1 MQVTTRLLL
10 LLIIS
15 GYSLITMAQ
24 PRESVEGIHYQALE
38 TPVPTE
44 TDADRIEV
52 REIFWYGCAECFTL
66 EPIMSDWGEGVRGD
80 LLLSRTPAIWNEVM
94 ALHAKIYYT
103 AIAVKAED
111 TIHRAAFQAVHE
123 ENNPLRTE
131 TQIRDFFMA
140 NNVDSETFNSAWN
153 SEEVASALQQAS
165 VRTSDYGIN
174 KLPSIIVNGRFKI
187 THNEKIFNHIEMN
200 IAVNLLVRR
209 LRDERRSDF

>member
-1 MQVTTRLLL
+1 MHVTIRFLLL
-10 LLIIS
+10 LLMS
-15 GYSLITMAQ
+15 GYSLICAAQ
-24 PRESVEGIHYQALE
+24 PRESVEGVHYQALE
-38 TPVPTE
+38 ITVPTE

-52 REIFWYGCAECFTL
+52 REIFWSGCSECFTL

-80 LLLSRTPAIWNEVM
+80 LILFRMPAIWNEVM

-103 AIAVKAED
+103 AIAVNDED
-111 TIHRAAFQAVHE
+111 RIHRAAFHTIHE

-140 NNVDSETFNSAWN
+140 NNIDSETFNSAWN

-165 VRTSDYGIN
+165 VRTSDYGID

-187 THNEKIFNHIEMN
+187 THNEKVFNHIEMN
-200 IAVNLLVRR
+200 IAVNLVVRH

>member
-1 MQVTTRLLL
+1 MQVTIRLLL

-38 TPVPTE
+38 IPVPTE

-94 ALHAKIYYT
+94 AVHAKIYYT
-103 AIAVKAED
+103 AIAVNAED
-111 TIHRAAFQAVHE
+111 RIHRAAFQALHE

-165 VRTSDYGIN
+165 VRTSDYGID